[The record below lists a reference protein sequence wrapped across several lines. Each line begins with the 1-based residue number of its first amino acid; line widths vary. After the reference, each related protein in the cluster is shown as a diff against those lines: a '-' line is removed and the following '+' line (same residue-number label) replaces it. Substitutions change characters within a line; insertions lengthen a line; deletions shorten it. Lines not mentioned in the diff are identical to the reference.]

1 MLTLF
6 DDCVSSLLLLRG
18 NLSASRRV
26 QPGER
31 RRMALAAIA
40 AAERF
45 ATLATQV
52 VADSEP
58 SRTPDLGR
66 PLEPAPALPA
76 SS

>member
-1 MLTLF
+1 MHDQMLTLF

-18 NLSASRRV
+18 DLAANRRV

-31 RRMALAAIA
+31 RSTALAAIA

-52 VADSEP
+52 VTDADRESA
-58 SRTPDLGR
+58 R
-66 PLEPAPALPA
+66 PAEAAPVR
-76 SS
+76 